1 MLSRVVLFIFLL
13 ALSQPLLQCLAF
25 NQLGNRLRS
34 SSALRSSP
42 WNDPG
47 SIAGAQA
54 AAAAAAQSALRGLL
68 REWYDFKGCQVLLP
82 NEKVPRAI
90 IHFVGGFVAGAAAP
104 IAYASL
110 LAALADEGY
119 MVVNTPIPAFDLKHG
134 DTAAAIGSTFA
145 ACYFDSLLPL
155 IGVQIGTSVPI
166 IGLSHSL
173 GGKLTSLLS
182 SRKQDRKTTPRR
194 FANVFMAFNNYGLL
208 QSAAMG
214 GQQVEAMG
222 QVKRVVD
229 TFRSP
234 EVQELLSRAR
244 ESSFLKDAMSGA
256 MGVTGGGGSAAAAAA
271 AASAA
276 SAASAAALVA
286 A

>member
-1 MLSRVVLFIFLL
+1 MLSRIVLFIFLL

-25 NQLGNRLRS
+25 NQLGNRLCLRS

-54 AAAAAAQSALRGLL
+54 AAAAASAAQSALRGLL
-68 REWYDFKGCQVLLP
+68 REWYDLKGCQVLLP

-134 DTAAAIGSTFA
+134 DTAA
-145 ACYFDSLLPL
+145 
-155 IGVQIGTSVPI
+155 
-166 IGLSHSL
+166 
-173 GGKLTSLLS
+173 
-182 SRKQDRKTTPRR
+182 
-194 FANVFMAFNNYGLL
+194 
-208 QSAAMG
+208 
-214 GQQVEAMG
+214 
-222 QVKRVVD
+222 
-229 TFRSP
+229 
-234 EVQELLSRAR
+234 
-244 ESSFLKDAMSGA
+244 
-256 MGVTGGGGSAAAAAA
+256 
-271 AASAA
+271 
-276 SAASAAALVA
+276 
-286 A
+286 